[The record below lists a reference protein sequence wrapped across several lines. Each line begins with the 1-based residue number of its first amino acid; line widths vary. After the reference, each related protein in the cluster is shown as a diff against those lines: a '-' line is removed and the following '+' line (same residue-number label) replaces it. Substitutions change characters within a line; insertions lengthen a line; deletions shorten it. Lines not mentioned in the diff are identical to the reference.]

1 MALFRVGESSA
12 PRFVGIAVSANLFP
26 DHEGELFHLNCTLRL
41 SSTMTRL
48 DLNRNAR
55 ARRAQSWLATPLWAG
70 KSSANAT
77 ASTRGQRGEPARGEG
92 AGNLGSPNST
102 FWRRFCPR
110 SARAAPIDKSVSL
123 VLPPPPLA
131 QIRFI
136 KVPQLRLGVA
146 VLAVS
151 ELRSLPL

>member
-1 MALFRVGESSA
+1 MMIGGTSARVTLQGPGTGMGGVESGSWLALFRAGESSA
-12 PRFVGIAVSANLFP
+12 PRFVGIAVSTNLFS

-92 AGNLGSPNST
+92 AGILGRPG
-102 FWRRFCPR
+102 
-110 SARAAPIDKSVSL
+110 SVILLS
-123 VLPPPPLA
+123 
-131 QIRFI
+131 
-136 KVPQLRLGVA
+136 
-146 VLAVS
+146 
-151 ELRSLPL
+151 